1 MSTPEKNTTMKPAAR
16 ELAEFTV
23 KAVLLGC
30 ILGVLM
36 TAANVYLGLYA
47 GMTVS
52 ASIPA
57 AVISMGILR
66 GLMRTGTILENNI
79 VQTIASAGESLAAG
93 IIFTMPALVI
103 TGVWKGFNFWPV
115 TLVAV
120 LGGMLGVLFMIPLRR
135 ALIIEEEELVYPEG
149 VACAEVL
156 KTGESSGSGIAFV
169 FGALGIG
176 AIFKFFISGLSLIAS
191 GVEGAWRIGRS
202 AIYFGCDIS
211 PALVAVGYIVG
222 LNVSI
227 LIFLGGAI
235 GWAICI
241 PVYYLFAGYPDP
253 TGVESVVKVMSDTW
267 DSQIRFM
274 GVGAMIV
281 GGLWSIVGV
290 RHGIVKGFQGAVAAY
305 QKRNSQ
311 ETIERTSLDM
321 DIRSIMIMFV
331 PTALAIFLLYR
342 VLTGD
347 WTVGLTAGFVMIAAA
362 FFFVAVS
369 SYIVGL
375 VGSSNN
381 PVSGMTISTMLFAS
395 ALLLLFGMTGTT
407 GVIASLGIAGVVCC
421 AACTAGDVSQDL
433 KTGHLVGAT
442 PRKQQWAQVIGVL
455 VPACVIAPILT
466 ILHSAYG
473 IGVEVKE
480 GVEFLKAPQANL
492 FAGIANAMFMEE
504 GAMPWTMVGIGAGI
518 GVFLIVLDSIL
529 KARGSKFRTYVMPV
543 AVGIYL
549 PWSLGVPIFFGGLA
563 AWLTERFSGG
573 GENGK
578 AAVHRGVLIGSGLI
592 AGESLMGILVAILT
606 VRNIKLPSIDM
617 GVSLQNGLSV
627 VLLAAVVIGMIVF
640 ARRVN
645 K

>member
-1 MSTPEKNTTMKPAAR
+1 MSLSNSKNLPPTKSDAR
-16 ELAEFTV
+16 DLAEFTI

-30 ILGVLM
+30 VLGVLM
-36 TAANVYLGLYA
+36 TAANVYLGLFA

-79 VQTIASAGESLAAG
+79 VQTMASAGESLAAG

-103 TGVWKGFNFWPV
+103 AGVWKDFKFWPV
-115 TLVAV
+115 TLVAI

-156 KTGESSGSGIAFV
+156 KTGESGGSGIV
-169 FGALGIG
+169 FGALGVG
-176 AIFKFFISGLSLIAS
+176 ALFKFLTSGLGLIVS
-191 GVEGAWRIGRS
+191 SVEGAWRFGRS
-202 AIYFGCDIS
+202 ALFFGCDIS

-222 LNVSI
+222 LNVAT

-235 GWAICI
+235 GWLICI
-241 PVYYLFAGYPDP
+241 PVYYLVAGYPAG
-253 TGVESVVKVMSDTW
+253 TESVVDVMHATW
-267 DSQIRFM
+267 KSQIRFM

-281 GGLWSIVGV
+281 GGLWSIIGV
-290 RHGIVKGFQGAVAAY
+290 RHGIVKGFQGATAAY
-305 QKRNSQ
+305 KNRHAKN
-311 ETIERTSLDM
+311 TIERTEQDM
-321 DIRSIMIMFV
+321 DIRTILYMLI
-331 PTALAIFLLYR
+331 PTTVAIFFLYR
-342 VLTGD
+342 ALTGS
-347 WTVGLTAGFVMIAAA
+347 WSISITAGIIMVAAA

-395 ALLLLFGMTGTT
+395 ILLLLFGMTGTT
-407 GVIASLGIAGVVCC
+407 GMLAALGIAGVVCC

-455 VPACVIAPILT
+455 VSAFVIAPILM
-466 ILHSAYG
+466 ILHTAYG
-473 IGVEVKE
+473 IGIQVNE
-480 GVEFLKAPQANL
+480 GTEFLKAPQANL
-492 FAGIANAMFMEE
+492 FAGIAKAMFMQGE
-504 GAMPWTMVGIGAGI
+504 AMPWNMVGVGAGI
-518 GVFLIVLDSIL
+518 GIFLIVLDSIL
-529 KARGSKFRTYVMPV
+529 KARGSQFRTYVMPV

-563 AWLTERFSGG
+563 AWLTGRLSGG
-573 GENGK
+573 GENGQ
-578 AAVHRGVLIGSGLI
+578 AAIHRGVLISSGLI
-592 AGESLMGILVAILT
+592 AGEALMGILVAILI
-606 VRNIKLPSIDM
+606 VFKIQLPGIEMAPST
-617 GVSLQNGLSV
+617 QNLLSV
-627 VLLAAVVIGMIVF
+627 GLLIAVVLGIIVIS
-640 ARRVN
+640 RRR
-645 K
+645 KG